1 MQWGNS
7 TDMSENPRLVPR
19 TYVSHRYYSSNDF
32 TVEAELQL
40 EDLSAEFP
48 PLASDAQRFGEISF
62 RIKDLQVS
70 IYAIPEAGMR
80 LMWRYYTP
88 DGVEVADNSARDL
101 SNLVEDEM
109 QVPLGRFKVKLRLQ
123 KNKAGATDVE
133 ASVNGQR
140 FAHKV
145 LLGLAGQ
152 VGKVA
157 VGCRNLSCRFDD
169 LIVTGKPAA
178 RPAPRKTEQ

>member
-1 MQWGNS
+1 MQWGSS
-7 TDMSENPRLVPR
+7 TDLSEHPRLVPR
-19 TYVSHRYYSSNDF
+19 AYVGQRYFSSNDF
-32 TVEAELQL
+32 TLEADLQL
-40 EDLSAEFP
+40 EDLSSEFP
-48 PLASDAQRFGEISF
+48 ALPSDAQRFGEVSF

-109 QVPLGRFKVKLRLQ
+109 QVPMGRFKVKLRLQ
-123 KNKAGATDVE
+123 KTKAGAIDVE

-145 LLGLAGQ
+145 LPGLAGQ

-157 VGCRNLSCRFDD
+157 LGCRNLSCRFDD
-169 LIVTGKPAA
+169 LKVNGKPAA
-178 RPAPRKTEQ
+178 RPALRKGDP